1 MRWRFFLDCGGRA
14 QRRRRFGLDACVW
27 AIIIQSGVAVLFRFA
42 SEDSATAL
50 QIPLREPVPYC
61 NPSYSC
67 FLAQILNTRFAK
79 DREARGDFFVIFV
92 TFCSKKHSRLLAFI
106 RGSRYWVAATLR
118 CVLRGEKSAAAERSV
133 DAALAWA
140 AFRYVGFVLLSY
152 LGRRGLDPR
161 TQACNNGAMTKTNQP
176 SYEPVRELLE
186 KEKAHPLL
194 IHQFERAFKQLYSGE
209 SEFVSGTDI
218 EPVATLPAL
227 QDLSAYEAAGRHAM
241 NEVAMIKLNGGLGT
255 SMGLNRA
262 KSLLPVK
269 EGLSFLDI
277 IARQVLHIRE
287 HFAVHT
293 PLLFMNSFSTRDDTL
308 AALDQYPDLA
318 KGQRA
323 IPPDFLQNRVPKIV
337 ADNGAPATHPDRPE
351 LAWCPPGHGDIYV
364 CLQTTGLLD
373 QLVDTGY
380 HYAFVSNADNLGAV
394 LDPRI
399 LGYMAEKRHPFLM
412 EATARTAADRKG
424 GHLALSR
431 NGQLLLRESAQC
443 PPDEKDEFQ
452 DIERYRYFNTNSLWI
467 NLPALRDQLKEHD
480 GIMPLPVMINRKNLD
495 PRDPQSPAVIQLET
509 AMGAALAVIPGAVA
523 LDVPRTRFA
532 PVKTTD
538 DLLALRS
545 DCFQINDAY
554 HITPHPE
561 RSLPAIDVQLDPTY
575 YRLIDEFDRRFP
587 AGAPSLR
594 ACAAIRVEGDFRFGR
609 QVICRGTVELI
620 NETDEQG
627 VIPDNALLDGT
638 QRIQR
643 K

>member
-1 MRWRFFLDCGGRA
+1 MTKKH
-14 QRRRRFGLDACVW
+14 
-27 AIIIQSGVAVLFRFA
+27 
-42 SEDSATAL
+42 E
-50 QIPLREPVPYC
+50 
-61 NPSYSC
+61 PSY
-67 FLAQILNTRFAK
+67 
-79 DREARGDFFVIFV
+79 D
-92 TFCSKKHSRLLAFI
+92 
-106 RGSRYWVAATLR
+106 
-118 CVLRGEKSAAAERSV
+118 
-133 DAALAWA
+133 
-140 AFRYVGFVLLSY
+140 
-152 LGRRGLDPR
+152 
-161 TQACNNGAMTKTNQP
+161 
-176 SYEPVRELLE
+176 PVRELLE
-186 KEKAHPLL
+186 EEEAHPLL
-194 IHQFERAFKQLYSGE
+194 IHQFERAFKQLYSGA
-209 SEFVSGTDI
+209 SEFISGTDI
-218 EPVATLPAL
+218 EPVDTLPAL
-227 QDLSAYEAAGRHAM
+227 KDLTAHEAAGRHAM
-241 NEVAMIKLNGGLGT
+241 NKVAMIKLNGGLGT

-287 HFAVHT
+287 HFDVHT

-308 AALDQYPDLA
+308 AALAQYPDLA
-318 KGQRA
+318 QGQRD
-323 IPPDFLQNRVPKIV
+323 IPLDFLQNRVPKIL
-337 ADNGAPATHPDRPE
+337 ADTGAPATHPDRPE
-351 LAWCPPGHGDIYV
+351 LTWCPPGHGDIYV

-373 QLVDTGY
+373 QLIESGL

-399 LGYMAEKRHPFLM
+399 LGYMAEKEHPFLM

-443 PPDEKDEFQ
+443 PPDEKDDFQ

-467 NLPALRDQLKEHD
+467 NLPALRTQLKTHN
-480 GIMPLPVMINRKNLD
+480 GILPLPVMINRKNLD

-509 AMGAALAVIPGAVA
+509 AMGAALAVLPGAVA

-545 DCFQINDAY
+545 DCFQINHAY

-561 RSLPAIDVQLDPTY
+561 RSLPAIDVQLDPAC

-594 ACAAIRVEGDFRFGR
+594 ECAAIRVEGDFRFGR
-609 QVICRGTVELI
+609 QVTCRGLVTLI
-620 NETDEQG
+620 NETDEQAA
-627 VIPDNALLDGT
+627 IPDNALLDGT
-638 QRIQR
+638 KRIQR